1 MKKNILLLLVF
12 TFLTCCKTSKE
23 TTSQKNDFNELF
35 TLMQGSFTSE
45 KHSQENKE
53 YYNISMHLVAIWKDK
68 GNYLYVEQALNENQ
82 LKPYRQRIYKVYQK
96 DNNTFISEV
105 YTLPN
110 ESDWVGKWTNPE
122 AFDKLEL
129 TSISLK
135 EGCEV
140 VIRKENNVFKGRT
153 GFKTCPS
160 ELKGASYATSEV
172 TILPTQ
178 LISWDRGFDKDN
190 NYIWG
195 AKNGG
200 YIFDRIE

>member
-23 TTSQKNDFNELF
+23 TTSQKNDFKELF